1 MKRNRNRTGYRR
13 VPLNK
18 EMITMLDQ
26 QRERFIAKFGREPR
40 GEDPILFD
48 ENADTPQ
55 PMALADIEREV
66 LEFMAAVNVDPAFI
80 HAYKVT
86 GRLVSEDNLHLL
98 TEEEIQ
104 EWGDAVAEYQRLHP
118 TR

>member
-1 MKRNRNRTGYRR
+1 MKRNRTGYRR

-18 EMITMLDQ
+18 EMIAILDE
-26 QRERFIAKFGREPR
+26 QRERFKAKFGREPR

-55 PMALADIEREV
+55 PMALDEIEREV
-66 LEFMAAVNVDPAFI
+66 LEFLAAVNLDPAFI

-86 GRLVSEDNLHLL
+86 GRLVSEENLHLF

>member
-1 MKRNRNRTGYRR
+1 MKRNRTGYRR

-18 EMITMLDQ
+18 KMIAILDE
-26 QRERFIAKFGREPR
+26 QRERFRAKFGREPR
-40 GEDPILFD
+40 PEDPILFD

-55 PMALADIEREV
+55 PMALAEIEREV
-66 LEFMAAVNVDPAFI
+66 LEFLTAVNLDPAYI

-86 GRLVSEDNLHLL
+86 GRLVTEENLHLL
-98 TEEEIQ
+98 TQEEIQ
-104 EWGDAVAEYQRLHP
+104 EWTDAVTSYQRLHP

>member
-1 MKRNRNRTGYRR
+1 MKRNRTGYRR

-18 EMITMLDQ
+18 EMITILDEQ
-26 QRERFIAKFGREPR
+26 KRRFRNKFGRDPR
-40 GEDPILFD
+40 PEDPILFD

-55 PMALADIEREV
+55 PMALDEIEREV
-66 LEFMAAVNVDPAFI
+66 LEFMAAVNLDPAFI
-80 HAYKVT
+80 YAYKVT
-86 GRLVSEDNLHLL
+86 GRLVTEDNLHLL

-118 TR
+118 AR

>member
-1 MKRNRNRTGYRR
+1 MRRNRTGYRR

-18 EMITMLDQ
+18 EMIAILDE
-26 QRERFIAKFGREPR
+26 QRERFKAKFGREPR
-40 GEDPILFD
+40 PEDPILFD

-55 PMALADIEREV
+55 PMALDEIEREV
-66 LEFMAAVNVDPAFI
+66 LEFLAAVNLDPAFI

-86 GRLVSEDNLHLL
+86 GRLVSEENLHLF

>member
-1 MKRNRNRTGYRR
+1 MKRNRTGYRR

-18 EMITMLDQ
+18 EMIAILDE
-26 QRERFIAKFGREPR
+26 QRERFKAKFGREPR
-40 GEDPILFD
+40 GDDPILFD

-66 LEFMAAVNVDPAFI
+66 LEFLAAVNLDPAFI

-86 GRLVSEDNLHLL
+86 GRLVSEDNLHLF

-104 EWGDAVAEYQRLHP
+104 EWGDAVTEYQRLHP
-118 TR
+118 TP

>member
-1 MKRNRNRTGYRR
+1 MKRNRTGYRR

-18 EMITMLDQ
+18 EMIQILDEQ
-26 QRERFIAKFGREPR
+26 KQRFRNKFGRDPR
-40 GEDPILFD
+40 PEDPILFD

-55 PMALADIEREV
+55 PMALDEIEREV
-66 LEFMAAVNVDPAFI
+66 LEFMAAVNLDPAFI

-86 GRLVSEDNLHLL
+86 GRLVTEDNLHLL

-104 EWGDAVAEYQRLHP
+104 EWGDAVADYHRLHP
-118 TR
+118 AQ